1 MSLGILAQFPN
12 SYQVETEIYQ
22 GPLDLLLQLIEKAE
36 LDITKLALAQVTD
49 QYLAYL
55 KTLDHLQTNE
65 ISVFIVIAAK
75 LLQIKSSVL
84 LPKPRVIDEEP
95 TDLGDELVQQLI
107 EYKKIRQVAQWLAAR
122 EARGLRTYLRIAP
135 PPKIESKIDFE
146 GIDINTLASAAR
158 IVFTQ
163 SVENGELEK
172 QIIQPVYSI
181 RNKIQFI
188 ISKLNQEGCTTFLK
202 LINKV
207 PSRVE
212 IMITFL
218 ALLELIKQKQIDVYQ
233 ENLFSDIVI
242 TPTMTLIENSAM
254 NSEFDD

>member
-1 MSLGILAQFPN
+1 MSLGILARFPN

-55 KTLDHLQTNE
+55 KTLEHLQTNE

-84 LPKPRVIDEEP
+84 LPKPKIIDEE
-95 TDLGDELVQQLI
+95 TSDLGDELVQQLI
-107 EYKKIRQVAQWLAAR
+107 EYKKIRQVSLWLADR
-122 EARGLRTYLRIAP
+122 EAKGLRTYLRIAP
-135 PPKIESKIDFE
+135 PPKIESKIDLSS
-146 GIDINTLASAAR
+146 IDINMLVKAAQ
-158 IVFTQ
+158 IVFKQ
-163 SVENGELEK
+163 LVENDNLDRK
-172 QIIQPVYSI
+172 IIQPVYSI
-181 RNKIQFI
+181 RNKIQI
-188 ISKLNQEGCTTFLK
+188 IILKLQKEGRTTFLN
-202 LINKV
+202 LIRNL

-212 IMITFL
+212 IMVTFL
-218 ALLELIKQKQIDVYQ
+218 ALLELIKQKQIEVFQ

-242 TPTMTLIENSAM
+242 TPTITINEDVAM

>member
-12 SYQVETEIYQ
+12 TYQVETDIYQ

-49 QYLAYL
+49 QYLAYI
-55 KTLDHLQTNE
+55 KTFDHLQTNE

-84 LPKPRVIDEEP
+84 LPKPRIIDEES
-95 TDLGDELVQQLI
+95 TDIGDELVQQLI
-107 EYKKIRQVAQWLAAR
+107 EYKKVRQVAQWLAER

-135 PPKIESKIDFE
+135 PPKMEGKIDLTS
-146 GIDINTLASAAR
+146 IDINMLLSAAR

-163 SVENGELEK
+163 LGENDELEK
-172 QIIQPVYSI
+172 QLIQPIYSI

-188 ISKLNQEGCTTFLK
+188 ISRLQQEGSTTFLK
-202 LINKV
+202 LINHK
-207 PSRVE
+207 PTRVE

-218 ALLELIKQKQIDVYQ
+218 ALLELIKQKQIEVYQ

-242 TPTMTLIENSAM
+242 TPTMTITENSAM
-254 NSEFDD
+254 ESEFDD